1 VQGRIHFTQRL
12 LLAVRMSM
20 KNHGVRGLYAGMVP
34 NAMQVLPSSAL
45 GYFMYEF
52 MKVVL
57 DVRE

>member
-1 VQGRIHFTQRL
+1 MQGALSFRKRL
-12 LLAVRMSM
+12 LLAVRMST
-20 KNHGVRGLYAGMVP
+20 KSYGVRGLYAGMLP
-34 NAMQVLPSSAL
+34 NALQVLPSSAL